1 MFKLTYT
8 YKVWPGG
15 LEFHGVTPVT
25 EMSQYS
31 WISPT
36 LMQSYVSGHFD
47 LQAEQI
53 HMN

>member
-8 YKVWPGG
+8 YKVQPGG
-15 LEFHGVTPVT
+15 LGFHGVPPVA
-25 EMSQYS
+25 EMAHYS
-31 WISPT
+31 WLSPT

-53 HMN
+53 HMH